1 MFKFKSDASNKSSI
15 LSIKAL
21 VVVFAF
27 IVIMTCIFR
36 AYSVNCDWSISR
48 GFHLNLSPVIEADA
62 TDANQNLSIEESSLA
77 SQPNL
82 ESDFVK

>member
-15 LSIKAL
+15 LNIKAL

-62 TDANQNLSIEESSLA
+62 TDANQNLKTIKL
-77 SQPNL
+77 
-82 ESDFVK
+82 

>member
-15 LSIKAL
+15 LNIKAL

>member
-15 LSIKAL
+15 LNIKAL
-21 VVVFAF
+21 VVVFAY

>member
-15 LSIKAL
+15 LNIKAL

-48 GFHLNLSPVIEADA
+48 GFHLNLSPVIETDA
-62 TDANQNLSIEESSLA
+62 TEANQNLSIEESSLA